1 MSTILEKAKE
11 ILQKQIADG
20 HLDNSFKFV
29 IENVGS
35 LRAEGNEVTESD
47 EDADVTLTA
56 PADVF
61 EDLLNGDLSGAA
73 AFMTGKLKV
82 DGDMGLAMKL
92 GQLLG

>member
-1 MSTILEKAKE
+1 MSTILEQAKE
-11 ILQKQIADG
+11 LLQKQIAGGD
-20 HLDNSFKFV
+20 LENSFKFV

-35 LRAEGNEVTESD
+35 LRAEGSEVTESD
-47 EDADVTLTA
+47 DDADVTLTA

-61 EDLLNGDLSGAA
+61 EDLLKGDLSGAS
-73 AFMTGKLKV
+73 AFMSGKLKV